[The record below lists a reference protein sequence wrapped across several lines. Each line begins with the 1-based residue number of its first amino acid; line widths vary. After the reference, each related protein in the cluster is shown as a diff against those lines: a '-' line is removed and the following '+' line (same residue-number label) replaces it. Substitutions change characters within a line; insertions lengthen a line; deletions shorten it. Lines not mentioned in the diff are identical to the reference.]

1 MMALLVGTVLA
12 LGALAFVLYPIFA
25 DAGAGPPPPVLSSE
39 PTDVERA
46 VDALREVEFDRATGK
61 LSDADYATLKA
72 AYTADA
78 VQAMRNDE
86 ATGVHGNA
94 AEALIERYRGAV
106 VDCPNCGER
115 PEPAAAFC
123 SNCGRALARGGQ
135 TG

>member
-25 DAGAGPPPPVLSSE
+25 DSGAGPAPPVRSSE

-78 VQAMRNDE
+78 VVAMRNDE
-86 ATGVHGNA
+86 APNAPGAQGDA
-94 AEALIERYRGAV
+94 AEALIERHRRAV
-106 VDCPNCGER
+106 VACPNCGER
-115 PEPAAAFC
+115 PELGAAFC
-123 SNCGRALARGGQ
+123 SNCGRPLA
-135 TG
+135 

>member
-1 MMALLVGTVLA
+1 MSAAMLALLVGTVLA

-25 DAGAGPPPPVLSSE
+25 DAGAGPPQPVISSE

-61 LSDADYATLKA
+61 LSDPDYARLKA

-78 VQAMRNDE
+78 VLAMRSDE
-86 ATGVHGNA
+86 ASGPQGDA
-94 AEALIERYRGAV
+94 AEALIERYRRAE

-115 PEPAAAFC
+115 PELGAAFC
-123 SNCGRALARGGQ
+123 SNCGQRLA
-135 TG
+135 